1 MPDVTAALHFPP
13 FRIPANIDLL
23 YRDDEVVAL
32 ERRAVRVLR
41 YLAAHSD
48 RVVTKEELL
57 EAVWPDT
64 FTTDGVLK
72 RAISQA
78 RRALGDAADE
88 ARFIQTFHGQGYQFI
103 APLQSASSAVPP
115 AATATL
121 TPPPTLSIPPTLPA
135 PASIFNAVPDYNQ
148 LVGRDAE
155 LALLQSE
162 YQRALAGRS
171 QPVLLFGEP
180 GLGKTQL
187 GRAFANWVR
196 EQGALCLYAQFF
208 DYQAS
213 RRAPYEIFL
222 DLLRS
227 VLGTGATGNL
237 AQRDQLDLRAL
248 AQSQLNVA
256 LPEELFSDLNADP
269 RASATTGKLS
279 VTAGLRESARTGALA
294 LRRAT
299 GALGSVSGNAQ
310 STMVT
315 RAVAPLS
322 QCFLRA
328 SRQRPLVLLLDDLQW
343 ADEASRE
350 VIGYLM
356 RSLQREPLLLV
367 GLARSEALETTA
379 NNQPHP
385 LAEWLKRQASQR
397 SYSSHTLRP
406 LNAEGCRAAIEAVF
420 GCSAQALN
428 LPAHDLQTLVRITGG
443 NPYFLTEMLR
453 LLVAEGVIG
462 LAPAPQSGWLWR
474 GIKDLTLPVTIVM
487 AAQAKLDRLSDEVR
501 ELAECAAVLGDEFRV
516 ETLAQTTRHSEEE
529 IEQFLRAAVRHGVLS
544 ERGVTAG
551 NDARFYHTTLRQV
564 LYEGLSPRRR
574 KRLHLQAAQAIET
587 VYQTEPERVADALS
601 AHYEAAGDF
610 TRAFDWSLRAWQA
623 AANRLAWSEAVISLA
638 RAQRVA
644 ENLNA
649 AGARLND
656 GDRLRLLLAAGEAG
670 YAVGKLQESETAYQE
685 ASQLARRLNDQATL
699 ALTLLQLGET
709 RTALGHYREAAAVTG
724 QALELQRALH
734 DEEGAA
740 LALLQLG
747 SIEVRLGNYETAA
760 ELAQQARA
768 GAAHNSELEASAC
781 GLLGWARALQG
792 RFAEGVS
799 LLEQA
804 VDHIN
809 GSNGE
814 QRRVLLLRRT
824 HWAELSRGR
833 YEAALKLAVRARD
846 EARRIGDATG
856 EAQMTMGIGQV
867 RVAQGLYAE
876 GIELLTQARAALRTV
891 GDAHTEAEAAWLLGR
906 AHCESGNLDE
916 ARALLETALTTV
928 REVGDRDDE
937 FRVLTDLAR
946 LRLAANDAPGA
957 LEHARAAVQLA
968 EALHN
973 RDGLGLALIELARAL
988 AATDEPKEA
997 HAAIE
1002 QALALL
1008 EGTASGERWRGYWA
1022 QAQLLMAAKQ
1032 TSAALE
1038 VMRQCVALLADTRR
1052 QLDDNDQA
1060 RRAAITQARRG
1071 PARALHQLLLA
1082 QQLHDEAGEV
1092 ARAWQLS
1099 SAG

>member
-1 MPDVTAALHFPP
+1 MSDATAALHFPP
-13 FRIPANIDLL
+13 FRIPANVDLL
-23 YRDDEVVAL
+23 YRDDEMVAL

-41 YLAAHSD
+41 YLAEHSD

-72 RAISQA
+72 RAVSQA
-78 RRALGDAADE
+78 RRALGDVADE
-88 ARFIQTFHGQGYQFI
+88 ARFIQTFHGQGYRFI
-103 APLQSASSAVPP
+103 APLEREAPAAEPP
-115 AATATL
+115 AVSTTQ
-121 TPPPTLSIPPTLPA
+121 PPISNAPPTLPP
-135 PASIFNAVPDYNQ
+135 PASVFSTVPDYNQ

-187 GRAFANWVR
+187 ARAFANWAR

-227 VLGTGATGNL
+227 VLGAGATGNL
-237 AQRDQLDLRAL
+237 AQRDGLDLRAL

-256 LPEELFSDLNADP
+256 LPEELFSDATAEA
-269 RASATTGKLS
+269 RALSATGKLP
-279 VTAGLRESARTGALA
+279 VTAGLKESARTGALA
-294 LRRAT
+294 MRRAT
-299 GALGSVSGNAQ
+299 GALGAAPGSAQ
-310 STMVT
+310 QAVAT

-367 GLARSEALETTA
+367 GLARSEAIETTA
-379 NNQPHP
+379 SDRSHP
-385 LAEWLKRQASQR
+385 LAEWLKRQASYR

-406 LNAEGCRAAIEAVF
+406 LTPEACRATIEAVF

-453 LLVAEGVIG
+453 LLVAEGAVG
-462 LAPAPQSGWLWR
+462 LASAPQAGWQWR
-474 GIKDLTLPVTIVM
+474 GIKDLSLPVTIVM

-501 ELAECAAVLGDEFRV
+501 ELAECAAVIGAEFRV
-516 ETLAQTTRHSEEE
+516 ETLAQTTRCSEEE
-529 IEQFLRAAVRHGVLS
+529 IERFVLAGVRHGVLS
-544 ERGVTAG
+544 ERGVTVG

-564 LYEGLSPRRR
+564 LYDGLSPRRR

-587 VYQTEPERVADALS
+587 VYQTEPDRVADALS

-610 TRAFDWSLRAWQA
+610 PRAFEWSLRAWQA
-623 AANRLAWSEAVISLA
+623 AGSRLAWSEAMACLE
-638 RAQRVA
+638 RAQRAA
-644 ENLNA
+644 EYLNA

-656 GDRLRLLLAAGEAG
+656 SDRLRLLLAAGETG
-670 YAVGKLQESETAYQE
+670 YAVGKLKESETAYLE
-685 ASQLARRLNDQATL
+685 AGQLARKLNDQATL
-699 ALTLLQLGET
+699 ALALLQVGET
-709 RTALGHYREAAAVTG
+709 RTALGLYREAAAVTG
-724 QALELQRALH
+724 QALELHRALH

-747 SIEVRLGNYETAA
+747 NIEVRLGHYETAA
-760 ELAQQARA
+760 ELAQQALA
-768 GAAHNSELEASAC
+768 GAALNSEMAASAS

-792 RFAEGVS
+792 YFAEGVP
-799 LLEQA
+799 LLERA
-804 VDHIN
+804 LDYVN
-809 GSNGE
+809 GISDG
-814 QRRVLLLRRT
+814 QRRVLFLRRT

-833 YEAALKLAVRARD
+833 YEAAIKLALRARD

-867 RVAQGLYAE
+867 RVAQGLCAE
-876 GIELLTQARAALRTV
+876 GIELLTAARAALRAV
-891 GDAHTEAEAAWLLGR
+891 GDTHTEAEAAWLLGR
-906 AHCESGNLDE
+906 AHGESGNLEE
-916 ARALLETALTTV
+916 AQRLLEMALVVV
-928 REVGDRDDE
+928 RELGDRDDE

-946 LRLAANDAPGA
+946 VRLAANDAPTA
-957 LEHARAAVQLA
+957 LEHARAAVRIA
-968 EALHN
+968 EELRN
-973 RDGLGLALIELARAL
+973 RDGLGIALIELARAL
-988 AATDEPKEA
+988 ATVEQVAEA
-997 HAAIE
+997 RAVID

-1008 EGTASGERWRGYWA
+1008 EATESGERWRAYLT
-1022 QAQLLMAAKQ
+1022 QAQLLTAANEM
-1032 TSAALE
+1032 TAGLE
-1038 VMRQCVALLADTRR
+1038 SLRRCVALLAEMRR
-1052 QLDDNDQA
+1052 QLDDDDQA
-1060 RRAAITQARRG
+1060 RRAAITQARCA
-1071 PARALHQLLLA
+1071 PARALHHLLLE
-1082 QQLHDEAGEV
+1082 QQLFDEAGEL
-1092 ARAWQLS
+1092 ARAWQL
-1099 SAG
+1099 